1 MTDGTPI
8 LVLLA
13 EERPLFR
20 SALRASLEA
29 GGDIVVVAE
38 AGSTQQATADIRRAV
53 PDVAVVAA
61 NLPPTGGIGVSSS
74 VKASDVS
81 TRILIVSE
89 EPDEETLVAA
99 VEAGADG
106 YIDWGH
112 GEDAVRSAVRRL
124 HRGEACIPPGMLG
137 VLLRS
142 LIRRRRE
149 DDLALDRFS
158 KLTRREREV
167 LALMVEGMDNPGIAR
182 ALVVSPNTARTHVQ
196 NVLTKLRVHSRLE
209 AAALAMEHQLI
220 TRFMEAT

>member
-1 MTDGTPI
+1 MREAPLIT
-8 LVLLA
+8 VLLA

-29 GGDIVVVAE
+29 DDDIVVVAE
-38 AGSTQQATADIRRAV
+38 AASSHQATDDIRRSL

-61 NLPPTGGIGVSSS
+61 HLPLAGGIGVSTS
-74 VKASDVS
+74 VKMANVS

-89 EPDEETLVAA
+89 RPEDETLVAA

-106 YIDWGH
+106 YIDWSH
-112 GEDAVRSAVRRL
+112 GEAAVRSAVRRL
-124 HRGEACIPPGMLG
+124 HQGEACIPPGMLG

-149 DDLALDRFS
+149 DDSALDRFS
-158 KLTRREREV
+158 RLSRREREV
-167 LALMVEGMDNPGIAR
+167 LALMVEGLDNPGIAQ

-196 NVLTKLRVHSRLE
+196 NVLGKLGVHSRLE
-209 AAALAMEHQLI
+209 AVALAMQHHLI
-220 TRFMEAT
+220 TRFMEVT